1 VKATADESEVLVAVD
16 DVVARDVLAVDLSV
30 LSTLS
35 NGLGVAS
42 DDVTEIDGVVK
53 VCDEN
58 VVSMAELGVNI
69 VLVLENRISTASEGN
84 SVLVLWLK
92 FGFEAEPERVVVSTL
107 ELALV
112 LVLAVNGVGRGNE
125 DTDPSPEK
133 LFVTVCMAVVLIICI
148 VTLVAVV

>member
-1 VKATADESEVLVAVD
+1 MKATADESEVLVAVD
-16 DVVARDVLAVDLSV
+16 DVVARDVLAVDHSV

-42 DDVTEIDGVVK
+42 DDITEIDGVVK

-58 VVSMAELGVNI
+58 VVSMAELGVDI

-84 SVLVLWLK
+84 SVLVLWPN

-112 LVLAVNGVGRGNE
+112 LVLAVNGLGRGNG

-133 LFVTVCMAVVLIICI
+133 LFVTMCMAVVLIICI